1 MTIRHMLIFRSV
13 CENGYNST
21 KAAEA
26 LHMTQPAVS
35 LAIKELEQYYGYIF
49 LTESVEGYK
58 SPMQGSIF
66 FNMRFIYPTCFRIW
80 KWVCVIG
87 IPRVF
92 FVLVQVSR

>member
-21 KAAEA
+21 KTAEA

-35 LAIKELEQYYGYIF
+35 LAIKELEQYYGVHLFDRIGRGLQITDAGQHF
-49 LTESVEGYK
+49 LQYAIHISDL
-58 SPMQGSIF
+58 F
-66 FNMRFIYPTCFRIW
+66 WIW